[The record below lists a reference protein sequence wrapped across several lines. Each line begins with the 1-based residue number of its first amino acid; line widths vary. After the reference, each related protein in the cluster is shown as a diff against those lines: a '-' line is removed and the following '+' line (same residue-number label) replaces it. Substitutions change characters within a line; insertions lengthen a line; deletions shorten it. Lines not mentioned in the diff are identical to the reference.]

1 MIENLRREEL
11 ANFVSQ
17 LAFMS
22 DKDLGMLSTKEY
34 ELAQEFYL
42 NLTNSDEQDGLDDFE
57 ILRAVIA
64 AYVSYQQNKFLES
77 MEIDEELNKW
87 KKVGGSDESGI

>member
-1 MIENLRREEL
+1 MIGNLGREEL

-42 NLTNSDEQDGLDDFE
+42 NLTNSDDQDGLDDFE
-57 ILRAVIA
+57 ILRAIIA
-64 AYVSYQQNKFLES
+64 AYASYQQDKFFES
-77 MEIDEELNKW
+77 MEIADELNKW
-87 KKVGGSDESGI
+87 KKVGGSGESKI